1 MQSVLGTPLF
11 INACLGIIVLLL
23 SLWRGWFLY
32 VALVFL
38 VAMNA
43 TLHTSQTIPV
53 TAREAVFSGTVI
65 SEQPQETYVQL
76 LFRIDQVQSGNRNI
90 QLSETVLFYA
100 ETGKTYLGRHLLIRG
115 RIKNAPYGRRPH
127 ILAGRIVVTATT
139 TSITGAIQAS
149 VNQFVDGTLGAVLS
163 PMHADIAMSLLLGGS
178 GRVGRDVRDA
188 FSRAGVLHIL
198 AVSGLHVG
206 FVAAFAGFL
215 LLFVPLSPQIKFVL
229 TMFVLLLYAAVTGF
243 RSSVCR
249 ATVMA
254 FLFGSAVLIQRNVT
268 PLHILNVT
276 ALAFLVINPLAL
288 FDLSTQLSFAAVY
301 GIVVLFPR
309 CNERIVRYVHNR
321 FVRRLLTI
329 MAVSLSAQTFVSPLL
344 VYYFHQLPTCAVIS
358 NCLIVPLAWV
368 TVLLLFLCLSVGA
381 LSVVGAHL
389 VAYLVS
395 IALNAIIVVSSLFA
409 NFPFSTVA
417 LHISPLLFI
426 PFYSLFFALTRKA
439 AIFVIVGILILCS
452 LGRLPHYTVIIKDE
466 NISIIVCHNEST
478 VVVTREKR
486 NSRVQA
492 FLARHHIRKIT
503 CLVAPHGCR
512 VSAQRF
518 CPLPDV
524 LHVKKIGVGP
534 LDFEI
539 GSRMLLRYGTVQ
551 IPLFNEDMNNAN
563 GHEIVYIVTNGT
575 RVYQYNAPRFGSV
588 VDQMLVDVRLYLLKV
603 MFLF

>member
-1 MQSVLGTPLF
+1 MQSVLGIPLL
-11 INACLGIIVLLL
+11 INACLSIIVLLL

-38 VAMNA
+38 AAMNA
-43 TLHTSQTIPV
+43 TLHTSPKIPV
-53 TAREAVFSGTVI
+53 QARAAVFSGTVI

-76 LFRIDQVQSGNRNI
+76 LFRIDHVQIGKRKI

-100 ETGKTYLGRHLLIRG
+100 ETGKTYLGRHLLIQG
-115 RIKNAPYGRRPH
+115 RIKDAPYGRRPH
-127 ILAGRIVVTATT
+127 ILSGRIVAMATA
-139 TSITGAIQAS
+139 TSITGVVQTS
-149 VNQFVDGTLGAVLS
+149 VNQYIDGVLGAVLS

-229 TMFVLLLYAAVTGF
+229 TMFVLLLYATVTGF
-243 RSSVCR
+243 RPSVCR

-309 CNERIVRYVHNR
+309 CNERIGRYVHNR

-368 TVLLLFLCLSVGA
+368 TVLLLFLCLGVGA
-381 LSVVGAHL
+381 LTIVGAHL

-395 IALNAIIVVSSLFA
+395 IALNAIIAVSSFFA
-409 NFPFSTVA
+409 NFPFSTITV
-417 LHISPLLFI
+417 HISPLFFI

-439 AIFVIVGILILCS
+439 AIFAIVGILILGS
-452 LGRLPHYTVIIKDE
+452 LARLPHYAVIIKNADT
-466 NISIIVCHNEST
+466 SIIVSNNEST
-478 VVVTREKR
+478 VVVTREEG

-492 FLARHHIRKIT
+492 FLARHHIRTIT
-503 CLVAPHGCR
+503 CLVAPQRCR

-518 CPLPDV
+518 CSLPDV

-534 LDFEI
+534 LNFEI
-539 GSRMLLRYGTVQ
+539 GSRMLLRYGIVQ
-551 IPLFNEDMNNAN
+551 IPLFNEDTNNAN
-563 GHEIVYIVTNGT
+563 EHEVVYIVTDGT
-575 RVYQYNAPRFGSV
+575 RAYQCNAPQFGSV

-603 MFLF
+603 MLLF